1 MPYYDDY
8 YQDDYYEPPRRRYR
22 RRRRRSGRVALI
34 IFVLVLLLV
43 LFFVWRLTDGFTTFA
58 GPDLKNVQNEL
69 TYSLNTLAGEISP
82 DMAVNECGTDYVAQ
96 LESLASE
103 EEDLAER
110 LRFIADHIEIYTEE
124 AVKTALQGG
133 EKLDFALL
141 MPFRDADDSG
151 LNAVITVD
159 EGEIP
164 YLIQYDTRWGYH
176 AYGSSVIG
184 IAGCGPT
191 CLAMAV
197 AGLKGDSSCN
207 PAKVADFAS
216 ANGYYMAGTGTMWSL
231 FTEGAAAYGLTGEEI
246 PLDESVMNSCLGSGA
261 VIVASMLPGDF
272 TQSGHFIVIYGLGD
286 GGYRVHDPNGAGRS
300 AQTWTYERLSGQMAN
315 LWSLSA

>member
-1 MPYYDDY
+1 M
-8 YQDDYYEPPRRRYR
+8 QNQGKHAAPRRTR
-22 RRRRRSGRVALI
+22 RGGRGTVVAAVLLC
-34 IFVLVLLLV
+34 VLVLLTVAAAKLRSGAGGAGTPDGAGAGAGASADEV
-43 LFFVWRLTDGFTTFA
+43 GALLTRLGASITDSMYVG
-58 GPDLKNVQNEL
+58 
-69 TYSLNTLAGEISP
+69 
-82 DMAVNECGTDYVAQ
+82 ECGEDYAAQ
-96 LESLASE
+96 LRALAAE
-103 EEDLAER
+103 EPDRAGQLN
-110 LRFIADHIEIYTEE
+110 FIADHIDIYTEDY
-124 AVKTALQGG
+124 VKTALLGG
-133 EKLDFALL
+133 DHIDFALEL
-141 MPFRDADDSG
+141 PFRTPDSSG
-151 LNAVITVD
+151 LDAQVGSGNGA
-159 EGEIP
+159 IP
-164 YLIQYDTRWGYH
+164 YLSQYDERWGYH

-246 PLDESVMNSCLGSGA
+246 PLDENVMNSCIGSGA

-272 TQSGHFIVIYGLGD
+272 TQSGHFVVIYGLGD
-286 GGYRVHDPNGAGRS
+286 GCYRVHDPNSAGYS
-300 AQTWTYERLSGQMAN
+300 AQTWTYERLSGQIAN